1 MLARTRSQA
10 GHARQKVRTPQSE
23 KSSNRGPQM
32 IFLMNC
38 DKSLPRIRGG
48 LFPSCL
54 GSHHPVPVPGNEC
67 GEKVFPEFGE
77 GFFPRAARLLCGLL
91 DPWRS
96 AVASWA
102 CAAIKDPTTSSLRPR
117 GRQHVFYRMYWGFG
131 RFAKRSTR
139 GLAQAS
145 ALLFHLQPTKTLS
158 EFARAQ
164 IGRLPGVERP
174 ISKYSKFVTLIF
186 TAWPKERQCGVYV
199 TPRPP
204 GSFCERKSGPTTA
217 RRSLLG
223 EI

>member
-1 MLARTRSQA
+1 LMHQLLPGLDHLPQLTHAATHGCRVSLRKRSHVLARTRSQA

-131 RFAKRSTR
+131 RFASGTQNARR
-139 GLAQAS
+139 G
-145 ALLFHLQPTKTLS
+145 
-158 EFARAQ
+158 
-164 IGRLPGVERP
+164 V
-174 ISKYSKFVTLIF
+174 
-186 TAWPKERQCGVYV
+186 WPKRVRCFSTYNP
-199 TPRPP
+199 PRPSRNSQ
-204 GSFCERKSGPTTA
+204 G
-217 RRSLLG
+217 RR
-223 EI
+223 

>member
-1 MLARTRSQA
+1 MW
-10 GHARQKVRTPQSE
+10 G
-23 KSSNRGPQM
+23 
-32 IFLMNC
+32 
-38 DKSLPRIRGG
+38 KSLPRIRGG
-48 LFPSCL
+48 LFPSRSETLVRSTRSLEVRGSLL
-54 GSHHPVPVPGNEC
+54 GMCSHQGPDNVIAAAPWQTACVLPYVLGFWAFRKRHP
-67 GEKVFPEFGE
+67 
-77 GFFPRAARLLCGLL
+77 
-91 DPWRS
+91 
-96 AVASWA
+96 
-102 CAAIKDPTTSSLRPR
+102 
-117 GRQHVFYRMYWGFG
+117 
-131 RFAKRSTR
+131 KRSTR

-174 ISKYSKFVTLIF
+174 ISKYSKCLTLIF